1 MGRAKQLCGASTDA
15 EFEEAWQRLSR
26 ESRPVTPPST
36 PPSPGSD
43 EPPAQTRDDQLR
55 ELLGR
60 ELLGPE
66 RPPPGWGADWGAAPQ
81 PEPEPEPEPQ
91 QEPQPE
97 LPSGAA
103 LGPAP
108 APPVPTTVTTMTKQL
123 RAELARRAQLE
134 AEQAAALE
142 ARQRALAEQLD
153 AADEELEELQERAE
167 PARDYG
173 DDDGSLD
180 IEFSSD
186 EDEDEQENQARRR
199 RRLRWAELLR
209 ATHSAHLAATRRSL
223 GAHALWAAV
232 RADPTL
238 EPEDVP
244 PLRFVDGWV
253 QRTGRRVVR
262 ADLPPPEFIASW
274 LAARNGQSRDGADV
288 EQWRHE
294 LRSVKARYRR
304 QEQAN
309 RRRPSFGSGEGSA
322 DAVIGATLA
331 KLSAPGWK
339 DSKVYIPRSEPLA
352 CFFKSCPKAYTTGL
366 YLCAAATG
374 TACQSLQLQERSI
387 LALTRQSR
395 AVLGRCRRCGASS
408 SGSGRPPSATAR

>member
-15 EFEEAWQRLSR
+15 EFEEMWQRLSR

-36 PPSPGSD
+36 PSSPGSD
-43 EPPAQTRDDQLR
+43 GPPAQTRDDQLR

-97 LPSGAA
+97 LPSVEL

-134 AEQAAALE
+134 TEQAAALE

-186 EDEDEQENQARRR
+186 EDEDEDEQEDQARRR
-199 RRLRWAELLR
+199 LRLRWAELLR
-209 ATHSAHLAATRRSL
+209 ATHSNHLAATRRSL
-223 GAHALWAAV
+223 GAHALWQAV

-238 EPEDVP
+238 EPEDTP

-262 ADLPPPEFIASW
+262 PDLPPPEFIASW

-339 DSKVYIPRSEPLA
+339 DSKVRYLVSNLLPASQRL
-352 CFFKSCPKAYTTGL
+352 PK
-366 YLCAAATG
+366 
-374 TACQSLQLQERSI
+374 SLQLQACTYSYNRNVRSW
-387 LALTRQSR
+387 R
-395 AVLGRCRRCGASS
+395 
-408 SGSGRPPSATAR
+408 